1 MKDYFGAATRRGV
14 TAGLLGLG
22 AAGMGAAGM
31 GAASSQA
38 ASDTAHP
45 GRNAGAD
52 EQSDMF
58 SFDGWAGPA
67 LPVWTYTPDTADT
80 SLPLVI
86 VMHGQG
92 RNASEYRDQWIEAA
106 RAHHFAIAA
115 PEFARSDFPAASHYN
130 LGNRVDAD
138 GRAVAPALWSFSAI
152 EPLFDAVRTRLELTC
167 ETYAI
172 YGHSAGAQF
181 VHRYLVFSAA
191 PRVHAAVSANA
202 GWYTRPDFDIAWP
215 FGLGGT
221 GLGGADLARWLARP
235 MTVLLGSAD
244 TAQTGS
250 LNQTQ
255 AAMAQGPHRLARG
268 RSFMEAGL
276 TAAEALGAPLN
287 WRLGYVPGVGH
298 DNSLMAEHAAHDLVT
313 RPSTP

>member
-1 MKDYFGAATRRGV
+1 MGV
-14 TAGLLGLG
+14 T
-22 AAGMGAAGM
+22 GM
-31 GAASSQA
+31 GAASSQS
-38 ASDTAHP
+38 ASETAHP

-67 LPVWTYTPDTADT
+67 LPVWTYTPDPADT
-80 SLPLVI
+80 GLPLVI
-86 VMHGQG
+86 VMSGQG
-92 RNASEYRDQWIEAA
+92 RNASEYRDQWIDAA
-106 RAHHFAIAA
+106 RTHRFAIAA
-115 PEFARSDFPAASHYN
+115 PEFARTDFPAASHYN
-130 LGNRVDAD
+130 LGNRVDAE

-152 EPLFDAVRTRLELTC
+152 EPMFDAARARLGLTC
-167 ETYAI
+167 QTYAI

-276 TAAEALGAPLN
+276 AAAEALGAPLN

>member
-1 MKDYFGAATRRGV
+1 MAERFNPAATRRGV
-14 TAGLLGLG
+14 MLGLGLLGMG
-22 AAGMGAAGM
+22 VAGMSAAT
-31 GAASSQA
+31 SQVVA
-38 ASDTAHP
+38 DTMIHP
-45 GRNAGAD
+45 GPGAD
-52 EQSDMF
+52 VDERADMF
-58 SFDGWAGPA
+58 SFAGWAGPA
-67 LPVWTYTPDTADT
+67 LPVWTYTPDIADT
-80 SLPLVI
+80 GLPLVI
-86 VMHGQG
+86 VMHGQR

-106 RAHHFAIAA
+106 RTHRFAIAA
-115 PEFARSDFPAASHYN
+115 PEFARTDFPAASHYN
-130 LGNRVDAD
+130 LGNREDAE
-138 GRAVAPALWSFSAI
+138 GRAVAPSLWSFSAI
-152 EPLFDAVRTRLELTC
+152 EPLFDAARARLGLTC

-181 VHRYLVFSAA
+181 VHRYLAFTAA

-221 GLGGADLARWLARP
+221 GLGDADLARWLARP

-250 LNQTQ
+250 LNQTPE
-255 AAMAQGPHRLARG
+255 AMAQGPHRLARG

-276 TAAEALGAPLN
+276 TAAETLGSALN

-298 DNSLMAEHAAHDLVT
+298 NNSLMAEHAAHDLVS
-313 RPSTP
+313 PLSTP